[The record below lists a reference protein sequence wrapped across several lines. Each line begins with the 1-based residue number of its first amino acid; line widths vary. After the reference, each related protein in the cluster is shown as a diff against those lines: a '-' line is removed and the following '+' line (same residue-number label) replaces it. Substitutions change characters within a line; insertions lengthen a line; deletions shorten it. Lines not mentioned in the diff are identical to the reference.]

1 MAEHLVKPGVYVP
14 ETGLAYPEKPDEFIL
29 ASKKLHEVDVEHGYE
44 FLDKSLKAKFL
55 NVLFYAAIFT
65 LVAVLQKVRY
75 GLKVEGRENLREARP
90 HLKNGAITVCNHVYR
105 WDFLAVVNAVGFRR
119 LWFPAR
125 AQHLEGGDAVLIRGV
140 GGIPIP
146 TSISAMR
153 QFNAAFDEL
162 HQKGKWLHVFPET
175 SRWEFYEP
183 IRPFNLGA
191 FKMAVRY
198 QVPLI
203 PLVLSYR
210 KPGGLRKLLGVK
222 HPLLT
227 IHIGKAMLPG
237 AFGGL
242 TKNEAAKKMR
252 LEAHSQMVEMAGI
265 VKNKWGAE
273 LERYS

>member
-1 MAEHLVKPGVYVP
+1 MSTHLVEPGVFIP
-14 ETGLAYPEKPDEFIL
+14 DTGIAYPERPDEFLL
-29 ASKKLHEVDVEHGYE
+29 ASKKIHEVDVEHGYA
-44 FLDKSLKAKFL
+44 FLDRSLKARLL
-55 NVLFYAAIFT
+55 NAVFYAAIFT
-65 LVAVLQKVRY
+65 LVAFLQKFRY
-75 GLKVEGRENLREARP
+75 GLRVEGREHLREIRR
-90 HLKNGAITVCNHVYR
+90 HLKRGAITVCNHVYR

-125 AQHLEGGDAVLIRGV
+125 AQHLEGADAVLIRGV

-146 TSISAMR
+146 STLAALR
-153 QFNAAFDEL
+153 RFNAAFDEL
-162 HQKGKWLHVFPET
+162 HARGEWLHVFPET

-203 PLVLSYR
+203 PMVITYR
-210 KPGGLRKLLGVK
+210 EPKGFHKLLGTK

-227 IHIGKAMLPG
+227 IHIGKALLPEDF
-237 AFGGL
+237 AGL
-242 TKNEAAKKMR
+242 SKSEAAKKMR
-252 LEAHSQMVEMAGI
+252 LEAHAQMVKMAGI
-265 VKNKWGAE
+265 VRNKWGAE